1 LPKYF
6 KNAKLLPMS
15 PNIEAELADIK
26 AKLAENTR
34 ILKKLESSHR
44 WTLIVSLVKWLVYI
58 GIIIGTYAI
67 LQPYL
72 EQMLNVYSGIQDSA
86 ETFSDI
92 KAKTSGFD
100 FNSILDLLK

>member
-1 LPKYF
+1 
-6 KNAKLLPMS
+6 MS

-26 AKLAENTR
+26 AKLEENTR

-44 WTLIVSLVKWLVYI
+44 WTLIIGFIKWAVYI

-72 EQMLNVYSGIQDSA
+72 EQIMKVYSGIQDGA
-86 ETFSDI
+86 ETFSEF
-92 KAKTSGFD
+92 KASTQGFD
-100 FNSILDLLK
+100 FSSFSDLLK